1 MQILDT
7 ISALPALADQW
18 RAEGKRIA
26 LVPTMGYFHAGHI
39 SLMRRAAA
47 LADRVIVSRFVN
59 PTQFGPGEDLAA
71 YPRDPERDAAL
82 AAEAGVHALFQP
94 DPASMY
100 YPDHATWVEVPAL
113 SGTLC
118 GISRPTHFRGV
129 CTVVLKLFHLAR
141 PHVAVFGEKDWQQ
154 LAIIRRM
161 VRDLNVDVRIEGH
174 PIVRE
179 ADGLALSSRNAY
191 LTPEERAQA
200 PGIYQGLLMLR
211 ERVRGGERDTA
222 TLTQAMVDHLKSE
235 VPLGT
240 PDYISI
246 VHPDSLETLT
256 RLEDAALVA
265 VAVRLGRARLID
277 NLRLLP
283 LEKPS
288 AAGETKEPS

>member
-7 ISALPALADQW
+7 LPALSALSEQW
-18 RAEGKRIA
+18 RAEGLRIA
-26 LVPTMGYFHAGHI
+26 LVPTMGYFHAGHL
-39 SLMRRAAA
+39 SLMQRAAA

-59 PTQFGPGEDLAA
+59 PTQFGPGEDLDA
-71 YPRDPERDAAL
+71 YPRDPEHDIAL
-82 AAEAGVHALFQP
+82 AAEAGAHALFQP
-94 DPASMY
+94 EPDAMY
-100 YPDHATWVEVPAL
+100 SPDHATWVEVPAL
-113 SGTLC
+113 SGVLC
-118 GISRPTHFRGV
+118 GATRPIHFRGV

-161 VRDLNVDVRIEGH
+161 TRDLNVDVRIEGH

-200 PGIYQGLLMLR
+200 PGIRRGLLMLR
-211 ERVRGGERDTA
+211 ERVRAGERDA
-222 TLTQAMVDHLKSE
+222 AALTQALADHLKRE
-235 VPLGT
+235 VPLGD
-240 PDYISI
+240 PDYLSI
-246 VHPDSLETLT
+246 VHPDTLETLA
-256 RLEDAALVA
+256 RLEDAALAA

-283 LEKPS
+283 L
-288 AAGETKEPS
+288 